1 MSRFNLNKIA
11 SYNKTASYGF
21 TLIEVL
27 LAMALTAL
35 LGVMA
40 YQGLNSAITALE
52 SQDAEVTR
60 ITDLQTAW
68 RIIGNDL
75 QQAAYREI
83 TDEDEETRESFIGGG
98 DEKEILMEF
107 TRSGWAN
114 PLGQRRSELQ
124 RVQYVFE
131 NRVLWRIHWQTLDRL
146 KEPEP
151 VRLKLLDNVES
162 VKVEFFV
169 RKEADN
175 DGGEWINEW
184 PEDFAASS
192 STPTATPKTTEQQ
205 EQAENSSQSS
215 SIPMAVKIT
224 LDSDDWGSI
233 DRLFLLPDSDE

>member
-1 MSRFNLNKIA
+1 MSRFNPH
-11 SYNKTASYGF
+11 KTACDGF

-52 SQDAEVTR
+52 SQDVEVTR

-68 RIIGNDL
+68 RVIGNDL

-83 TDEDEETRESFIGGG
+83 TDEDEETKESFIGGG

-107 TRSGWAN
+107 TRSGWVN

-162 VKVEFFV
+162 IKVEFFA

-175 DGGEWINEW
+175 EGGEWLDEW
-184 PEDFAASS
+184 PEDFSASTPDATPAATTEIAKQQEKVEKSNLSS
-192 STPTATPKTTEQQ
+192 SL
-205 EQAENSSQSS
+205 
-215 SIPMAVKIT
+215 PMAVKIT
-224 LDSDDWGSI
+224 IDSDDWGSI